1 MCVKV
6 RPSIA
11 NPRGE
16 HRISHDAPANGM
28 RFNISVSLKEIPG
41 INDRPLLRTDQKHPR
56 TKTVLGGAGQSS
68 MFARETTE
76 KTRMFHLT
84 ASPPKQNPAGRC
96 GLIEHARTLETTH
109 KTRMFRLTA
118 SPPPRFSTRFRKN
131 RHDRAPRARAI
142 RSQHLLIFT

>member
-1 MCVKV
+1 MSVWAGFEN
-6 RPSIA
+6 RAAGENIEYRMMP
-11 NPRGE
+11 PRTE
-16 HRISHDAPANGM
+16 CDSTFPW
-28 RFNISVSLKEIPG
+28 SLKEIPG
-41 INDRPLLRTDQKHPR
+41 INDRPLLRTDQKHAR

-84 ASPPKQNPAGRC
+84 ASPPKQNAAGRC
-96 GLIEHARTLETTH
+96 GPIEHARTLETTQ
-109 KTRMFRLTA
+109 KTRMFHLTA

-131 RHDRAPRARAI
+131 RHRAPRARAI